1 MSNHL
6 AIATVTAVLQR
17 TLQASVQR
25 HVESVRISTI
35 APHRIGQGTPET
47 GINLFLY
54 HVSRNNALKNPDALT
69 QRARNKRTP
78 WRQAALEL
86 HYMLSFYGN
95 EAELEPQRLM
105 GSVVRTF
112 NDRTTLSTQLIQDT
126 LSDST
131 FSYLDQSDLSQ
142 QVQELQ
148 ITPEDLS
155 LDDLSKVWSV
165 FFQTPYALS
174 MAYKVMAVV
183 IDGEDPADRALQV
196 RERPI
201 QGITPFPSRPQVDR
215 ILAQEGPY
223 HPILPTTCLY
233 IQGTHL
239 KGPQTRIRL
248 GHPDLAPQD
257 LVPQDLTDD
266 RLSLPLAAVPTLR
279 AGIQSLQV
287 IHHREAI
294 RNPTDPSPPSLGL
307 SSSPVPFSL
316 CPLVQSVR
324 VDAITDHDG
333 DTCVARLALTVSPPV
348 GARQGVLISLYEW
361 STQQPASYL
370 VEVPSRDQ
378 DSDQLF
384 ITVRGIQPGTYL
396 VRLIIDGAESPLDI
410 DSDPNSPTYQWYA
423 QPRIA
428 IA

>member
-25 HVESVRISTI
+25 HVESVRISTVT
-35 APHRIGQGTPET
+35 PHRIGQGTPET

-54 HVSRNNALKNPDALT
+54 HVSRNNALKNPDAQA

-78 WRQAALEL
+78 WRQTALEL

-95 EAELEPQRLM
+95 EAELEPQQLM

-112 NDRTTLSTQLIQDT
+112 NDRTLLPADLIQDT
-126 LSDST
+126 LNDST

-148 ITPEDLS
+148 ITPEDLT
-155 LDDLSKVWSV
+155 LEDLSKVWSV

-174 MAYKVMAVV
+174 IAYKVMAVV
-183 IDGEDPADRALQV
+183 IDGEDPAERALRV

-201 QGITPFPSRPQVDR
+201 QGIAPFPSRPQVDR
-215 ILAQEGPY
+215 VLAEEGPY
-223 HPILPTTCLY
+223 HPILPTTCLH
-233 IQGTHL
+233 IQGQHL
-239 KGPQTRIRL
+239 KGTHTQIRL
-248 GHPDLAPQD
+248 GHQEVMPDLAPQH
-257 LVPQDLTDD
+257 LTDNQL
-266 RLSLPLAAVPTLR
+266 RLPLSTIPTLR

-287 IHHREAI
+287 VHHRTA
-294 RNPTDPSPPSLGL
+294 NLGQAQAPTLGL
-307 SSSPVPFSL
+307 SSNPVPFTL
-316 CPLVQSVR
+316 CPVLQSVQ
-324 VDAITDHDG
+324 VEDVTDHDG
-333 DTCVARLALTVSPPV
+333 DTCTARLRLTVSPTV
-348 GARQGVLISLYEW
+348 GAGQGVMISLYEW

-370 VEVPSRDQ
+370 IEVPPRPHDA
-378 DSDQLF
+378 DQL
-384 ITVRGIQPGTYL
+384 TALVRGIQPGTYL

-410 DSDPNSPTYQWYA
+410 DSDPTSPTYQWYA
-423 QPRIA
+423 HPRVQLL
-428 IA
+428 

>member
-25 HVESVRISTI
+25 HVESVRISTV
-35 APHRIGQGTPET
+35 APHRMGQGTPET

-54 HVSRNNALKNPDALT
+54 HVTRNNALKNPDALA

-112 NDRTTLSTQLIQDT
+112 NDRTLLPADLIQDT
-126 LSDST
+126 LNDST
-131 FSYLDQSDLSQ
+131 FSYLDQSDLNQ
-142 QVQELQ
+142 QVQEIQ

-155 LDDLSKVWSV
+155 LEDLSKVWSV

-183 IDGEDPADRALQV
+183 IDGEDPAERALRV

-201 QGITPFPSRPQVDR
+201 QGIAPFPSRPQVNR
-215 ILAQEGPY
+215 ILAQEGPN
-223 HPILPTTCLY
+223 HPILPTTCLQV
-233 IQGTHL
+233 QGHHL
-239 KGPQTRIRL
+239 KGSQTRIRL
-248 GHPDLAPQD
+248 GAQEIS
-257 LVPQDLTDD
+257 PQDLTDD
-266 RLSLPLAAVPTLR
+266 QLHLPLTTVPRLR

-287 IHHREAI
+287 VHRQTHPQGHLDDHAPTLRI
-294 RNPTDPSPPSLGL
+294 SSNPAPFTL
-307 SSSPVPFSL
+307 SPVL
-316 CPLVQSVR
+316 QSVQ
-324 VDAITDHDG
+324 VSDVTDHDG
-333 DTCVARLALTVSPPV
+333 DTCAARLLLTVTPPV
-348 GARQGVLISLYEW
+348 GSRQGVMLSLYEW

-370 VEVPSRDQ
+370 IEVPPRSQ
-378 DSDQLF
+378 DSDQ
-384 ITVRGIQPGTYL
+384 ITIAVPEIRPGTYL
-396 VRLIIDGAESPLDI
+396 VRLIVDGAESPLAI
-410 DSDPNSPTYQWYA
+410 DEDPTSPTYQWYA
-423 QPRIA
+423 QPRVQIT
-428 IA
+428 

>member
-54 HVSRNNALKNPDALT
+54 HVSRNNALKNPDALA

-126 LSDST
+126 LNDST

-165 FFQTPYALS
+165 FFQTPYTLS
-174 MAYKVMAVV
+174 MGYKVMAVV
-183 IDGEDPADRALQV
+183 INGEDPAERALYV

-201 QGITPFPSRPQVDR
+201 QGIAPFPSRPQVDR
-215 ILAQEGPY
+215 ILAQDGPY
-223 HPILPTTCLY
+223 HPILPTTCLQ
-233 IQGTHL
+233 IQGHHL
-239 KGPQTRIRL
+239 KGPHTRIRL
-248 GHPDLAPQD
+248 GYPDLVPQD

-266 RLSLPLAAVPTLR
+266 VLSLPLATVPTLR

-287 IHHREAI
+287 VHHRDTLHHATEPAA
-294 RNPTDPSPPSLGL
+294 PSLGL
-307 SSSPVPFSL
+307 SSSPAPFTL
-316 CPLVQSVR
+316 CPLVQ
-324 VDAITDHDG
+324 AIQVEDILDHDG
-333 DTCVARLALTVSPPV
+333 DTCAACLALTVSPPV
-348 GARQGVLISLYEW
+348 GARQGVMLSLYEW
-361 STQQPASYL
+361 STQEPASYL
-370 VEVPSRDQ
+370 VDVPPRDQ
-378 DSDQLF
+378 DSDHLL

-396 VRLIIDGAESPLDI
+396 VRLIVDGAESPLDI
-410 DSDPNSPTYQWYA
+410 DSDPSSPTYQWYA

>member
-25 HVESVRISTI
+25 HVESVRISTV

-54 HVSRNNALKNPDALT
+54 HVSRNNALKNPDAQA
-69 QRARNKRTP
+69 QRARSKRTP

-112 NDRTTLSTQLIQDT
+112 NDRTTLPAQIIQDT
-126 LSDST
+126 LNDST

-142 QVQELQ
+142 QVQDLQ
-148 ITPEDLS
+148 IVPEDLS
-155 LDDLSKVWSV
+155 LEDLSKVWSV

-183 IDGEDPADRALQV
+183 IDGEDPAERALRV
-196 RERPI
+196 RERPV
-201 QGITPFPSRPQVDR
+201 QGIAPFPSRPQVDR

-223 HPILPTTCLY
+223 HPILPTTCLQ
-233 IQGTHL
+233 IQGHHL
-239 KGPQTRIRL
+239 KGTHTQVRLGDQDIAPQT
-248 GHPDLAPQD
+248 
-257 LVPQDLTDD
+257 LTDD
-266 RLSLPLAAVPTLR
+266 QIHLPLATVPTLR

-287 IHHREAI
+287 VHHRETTRPDDAA
-294 RNPTDPSPPSLGL
+294 PTLRI
-307 SSSPVPFSL
+307 SSNPVPFTL
-316 CPLVQSVR
+316 CPVVQSVQ
-324 VDAITDHDG
+324 VDDVTDHDG
-333 DTCVARLALTVSPPV
+333 DTCAARLALTVTPAV
-348 GARQGVLISLYEW
+348 GSRQGVMLSLYEW

-370 VEVPSRDQ
+370 IEVPPRDQ
-378 DSDQLF
+378 DSAQ
-384 ITVRGIQPGTYL
+384 ITVTVQGIQPGTYL

-410 DSDPNSPTYQWYA
+410 DQDPASPTYQWYA
-423 QPRIA
+423 QPRIQ